1 MNVTIDPILAY
12 RAELRRAASRGVAAR
27 RRRRL
32 LVLAVIAVGVLVT
45 GISIAATGWF
55 TAEPAPKP
63 VVEDF
68 KAYTPQLGVH
78 PEPGKAVFVA
88 QDGEFKLYAT
98 TNREGTYCLVVDL
111 PWRRP
116 QAGDGGVCVP
126 KRDATEPLTAA
137 AASLGVVVGR
147 VPDHQARTIRFA
159 TLEGESIEAP
169 LGAEGFFI
177 VSLDTGRDVGSACW
191 TWKGD
196 WAPIFTALDGS
207 GTPVRTAR
215 ILLVRVDRALHACG
229 FPNIPHGPEL
239 RRGPLLGKGPY

>member
-147 VPDHQARTIRFA
+147 VTDH
-159 TLEGESIEAP
+159 
-169 LGAEGFFI
+169 
-177 VSLDTGRDVGSACW
+177 TGRDVGSACW